1 MRKNFAFSLD
11 IQREFMSELMKA
23 KCISQCVIL
32 CTCNRTE
39 VYFCGSPA
47 APEYV
52 DKLLAEYSKIPK
64 EIFSAKKR
72 FYQDEKSIIHL
83 FKVASGI
90 DSMVIG
96 EDRKSVV

>member
-32 CTCNRTE
+32 CRCNRTE

-64 EIFSAKKR
+64 EIFSAKKDFIKMKNP
-72 FYQDEKSIIHL
+72 FYIFLKLPAELTLWS
-83 FKVASGI
+83 
-90 DSMVIG
+90 
-96 EDRKSVV
+96 